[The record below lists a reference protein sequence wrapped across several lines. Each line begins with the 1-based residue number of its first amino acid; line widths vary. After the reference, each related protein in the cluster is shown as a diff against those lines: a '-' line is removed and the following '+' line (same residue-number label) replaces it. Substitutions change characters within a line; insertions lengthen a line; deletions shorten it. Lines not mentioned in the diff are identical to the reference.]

1 MIKRED
7 AQPMCCPYDGT
18 ELNLHASIVRDPVGR
33 EEVNE
38 VDPDLGGVP
47 LDVHA
52 CPTCGRGQSDSPVDG
67 F

>member
-1 MIKRED
+1 MINGED
-7 AQPMCCPYDGT
+7 AQPMVCPYDGT

-33 EEVNE
+33 EELNV

-52 CPTCGRGQSDSPVDG
+52 CPTCGRGQTDSPVAG
-67 F
+67 S